1 MVQKNKKTMIKE
13 KGKEICQRVLDTNN
27 LELKLAN
34 DSERVTAE
42 TDDLVRQTIEA
53 VEVGLGLSSGMVDSI
68 MEVGEKAGM
77 SVGIME
83 SVIQEVAVQSERI
96 NKITKGVNK
105 ISESAQN
112 NAATAEET
120 AASSEE
126 QSAQSDTLTELVGRF
141 RLK

>member
-1 MVQKNKKTMIKE
+1 M
-13 KGKEICQRVLDTNN
+13 
-27 LELKLAN
+27 
-34 DSERVTAE
+34 
-42 TDDLVRQTIEA
+42 
-53 VEVGLGLSSGMVDSI
+53 
-68 MEVGEKAGM
+68 
-77 SVGIME
+77 
-83 SVIQEVAVQSERI
+83 
-96 NKITKGVNK
+96 NK